1 MGNLLYG
8 LAKEVFPFSC
18 EFILQ
23 FKNIIQSFLMK
34 DIINFQ
40 ASWLS

>member
-1 MGNLLYG
+1 MGNIFYG
-8 LAKEVFPFSC
+8 LTKKVFPLSR
-18 EFILQ
+18 EFIFQ